1 MAPSL
6 GWPRSIGAKSV
17 KSLRALLRKTDGGSN
32 AEYAL
37 ILAIL
42 GTGLVLAA
50 LLLGDVAATATNEAG
65 VCIET
70 SGSSCS

>member
-1 MAPSL
+1 
-6 GWPRSIGAKSV
+6 
-17 KSLRALLRKTDGGSN
+17 LRNTDGGSN

-50 LLLGDVAATATNEAG
+50 LLLGDVTATATNEAG